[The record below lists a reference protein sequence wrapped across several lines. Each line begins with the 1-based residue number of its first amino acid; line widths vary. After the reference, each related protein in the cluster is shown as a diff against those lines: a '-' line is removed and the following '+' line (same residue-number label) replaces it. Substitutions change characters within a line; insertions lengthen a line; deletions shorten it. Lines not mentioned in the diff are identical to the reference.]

1 MEKKLLGRGGGRGVE
16 TVFDFI
22 SRLSIVG
29 SVEHYYS
36 MCWAYSA
43 LNSFCLNSSLVS
55 AFIFLDHAMSAPIAG
70 GVEGRRLK
78 ILAWE
83 AGLALDFC

>member
-1 MEKKLLGRGGGRGVE
+1 MSS
-16 TVFDFI
+16 TI
-22 SRLSIVG
+22 IACVG
-29 SVEHYYS
+29 D
-36 MCWAYSA
+36 
-43 LNSFCLNSSLVS
+43 LDSSLVS
-55 AFIFLDHAMSAPIAG
+55 AFIFLDHAMSAPIVG